1 MLVIMDVDLIAQER
15 VEFGYSSGSAPLTLL
30 SVLDGV
36 EGRNGVITIATTN
49 CQETLVN
56 KESECRKRSGA
67 TRFRAAPGST
77 QSYW

>member
-36 EGRNGVITIATTN
+36 EERNRVITIATTN
-49 CQETLVN
+49 CQKTLIDE
-56 KESECRKRSGA
+56 ESGCRKRIGA
-67 TRFRAAPGST
+67 TRYRAAPSST

>member
-36 EGRNGVITIATTN
+36 EERNRVITIATTN
-49 CQETLVN
+49 CQKTLVN
-56 KESECRKRSGA
+56 EDIANERRVDCRV
-67 TRFRAAPGST
+67 
-77 QSYW
+77 

>member
-56 KESECRKRSGA
+56 EDIANERRVDCRV
-67 TRFRAAPGST
+67 
-77 QSYW
+77 